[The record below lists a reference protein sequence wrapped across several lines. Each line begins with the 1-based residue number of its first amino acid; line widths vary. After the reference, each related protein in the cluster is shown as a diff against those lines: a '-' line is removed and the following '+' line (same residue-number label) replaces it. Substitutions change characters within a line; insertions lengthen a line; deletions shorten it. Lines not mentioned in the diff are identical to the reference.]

1 MYINKI
7 DLLFKSLLKHYS
19 VKLQDTGKQVSGE
32 TIEVYKKIFSTLE
45 DYIRDILPIKL
56 KIENKEKYSEVIAGY
71 EQYESFSVG
80 KLDEKYFLEK
90 NKILLGLSRI
100 LFIHSLPFV
109 DAEQCYSKLLK
120 DTCLLILKLNNM
132 TKKEEA
138 FKCF

>member
-80 KLDEKYFLEK
+80 KLDEKYFLV
-90 NKILLGLSRI
+90 KI
-100 LFIHSLPFV
+100 
-109 DAEQCYSKLLK
+109 
-120 DTCLLILKLNNM
+120 
-132 TKKEEA
+132 
-138 FKCF
+138 